1 MPHNKPDSSAQPTR
15 MTMRAKNA
23 TTHPGAILQDTQRT
37 QRPNDEIERDKAVKD
52 SQREAK
58 VQKKAMQAA
67 RKAKGEEHIARL
79 RAVEDIAIANAENT
93 FPCHKPKNGL
103 QLSSN

>member
-1 MPHNKPDSSAQPTR
+1 
-15 MTMRAKNA
+15 MTTRAKNA
-23 TTHPGAILQDTQRT
+23 TTHPGAILQDAQCTQRLK
-37 QRPNDEIERDKAVKD
+37 DEIERDKAFKD

-58 VQKKAMQAA
+58 AQKKAMQAA

-79 RAVEDIAIANAENT
+79 RAVEDVAIANTENK
-93 FPCHKPKNGL
+93 FPHHKPKNGL